1 MARAQQPGPGP
12 EARAAR
18 AGLEPGLE
26 PVVVGAVRTPVGR
39 RNGGLSGVHAV
50 DLGAVALRALVERS
64 GIDPV
69 QVDDVIMGCVSQ
81 IGEQSVN
88 VARNAWLA
96 AGLPEEV
103 PATTID
109 RQCGSSQQA
118 VQFAAQ
124 GIMAGGYRLVVA
136 GGVEHMTRV
145 PMGSTMS
152 GPGVPFGPTM
162 HDRYQ
167 GRLVPQGISAELITE
182 KWGLTREEQDE
193 FALRSHRRAAA
204 AQDAGRFDRQL
215 VPVEVPGQD
224 PEGSGEPHDGPAG
237 SRSDPSPAAGAGEPQ
252 GGAPVDPEGSGEPQG
267 GAPVNRGSAS
277 TWVRADEGVRRD
289 TSTEK
294 LAALK
299 PAFRPDGQVTAGNSS
314 QISDGAAALLLA
326 SRDTAERLGL
336 RPLARFAGFALAG
349 VDPVLMLTGVIPAT
363 ERVLRQT
370 GLGMDDLDVI
380 EINEA
385 FASVVLS
392 WGREVEPNWERVNP
406 NGGAIAL
413 GHPLGA
419 SGARIMTDLVME
431 LERGGGRYGLQVM
444 CEGGGMANAT
454 VLERLDG

>member
-1 MARAQQPGPGP
+1 MQARAQ
-12 EARAAR
+12 
-18 AGLEPGLE
+18 EPGLE

-39 RNGGLSGVHAV
+39 RNGGLAGVHAV

-64 GIDPV
+64 VIDPGL
-69 QVDDVIMGCVSQ
+69 VDDVIMGCVSQ

-96 AGLPEEV
+96 AGLAEEV

-124 GIMAGGYRLVVA
+124 GIQAGGYQLVVA

-152 GPGVPFGPTM
+152 GPGVPFGPSM

-204 AQDAGRFDRQL
+204 AQDAGFFDPHL
-215 VPVEVPGQD
+215 VPVEVPASGQ
-224 PEGSGEPHDGPAG
+224 A
-237 SRSDPSPAAGAGEPQ
+237 
-252 GGAPVDPEGSGEPQG
+252 
-267 GAPVNRGSAS
+267 

-289 TSTEK
+289 TSMEK
-294 LAALK
+294 LAELK
-299 PAFRPDGQVTAGNSS
+299 PAFRPDWQVTAGNSS

-326 SRDTAERLGL
+326 SREAAERLGL

-385 FASVVLS
+385 FASVVLA

-419 SGARIMTDLVME
+419 SGARIMTDLLAE
-431 LERGGGRYGLQVM
+431 LERGHGRYGLQVM

>member
-1 MARAQQPGPGP
+1 
-12 EARAAR
+12 
-18 AGLEPGLE
+18 LE

-224 PEGSGEPHDGPAG
+224 SEA
-237 SRSDPSPAAGAGEPQ
+237 
-252 GGAPVDPEGSGEPQG
+252 
-267 GAPVNRGSAS
+267 AS

-289 TSTEK
+289 TSMER

-363 ERVLRQT
+363 ERVLRQS

>member
-1 MARAQQPGPGP
+1 
-12 EARAAR
+12 
-18 AGLEPGLE
+18 LE
-26 PVVVGAVRTPVGR
+26 PVIVGAVRTPVGR
-39 RNGGLSGVHAV
+39 RNGGLAGVHAV
-50 DLGAVALRALVERS
+50 DLGAVVLRALVER
-64 GIDPV
+64 GRVDPV
-69 QVDDVIMGCVSQ
+69 LVDDVIMGCVSQ

-124 GIMAGGYRLVVA
+124 GIMAGSYQLVVA

-145 PMGSTMS
+145 PMGSTME
-152 GPGVPFGPTM
+152 GPGIPFGPAM

-182 KWGLTREEQDE
+182 KWGLTRSEQDE

-204 AQDAGRFDRQL
+204 AQDAGRLGPQL
-215 VPVEVPGQD
+215 VPVEVPD
-224 PEGSGEPHDGPAG
+224 PAG
-237 SRSDPSPAAGAGEPQ
+237 GGRSA
-252 GGAPVDPEGSGEPQG
+252 
-267 GAPVNRGSAS
+267 
-277 TWVRADEGVRRD
+277 WVRADEGVRRD
-289 TSTEK
+289 TSIEK
-294 LAALK
+294 LAGLK

-326 SRDTAERLGL
+326 SRAMAERLGL

-363 ERVLRQT
+363 EKVLGQT
-370 GLGMDDLDVI
+370 GLTMDDLDVI

-385 FASVVLS
+385 FASVVLA
-392 WGREVEPNWERVNP
+392 WGREVEPDWERVNP

-419 SGARIMTDLVME
+419 SGARIMIDLVAE
-431 LERGGGRYGLQVM
+431 LERSGGRYGLQVM

>member
-1 MARAQQPGPGP
+1 MRARAQ
-12 EARAAR
+12 
-18 AGLEPGLE
+18 EPGLE

-39 RNGGLSGVHAV
+39 RNGALAGMHAV
-50 DLGAVALRALVERS
+50 DLGAVILRALVERS

-81 IGEQSVN
+81 VGEQSLN

-152 GPGVPFGPTM
+152 GPGVPFGPAM

-182 KWGLTREEQDE
+182 KWGLTRSEQDE

-204 AQDAGRFDRQL
+204 AQDAGRFDGQL
-215 VPVEVPGQD
+215 VPVEVP
-224 PEGSGEPHDGPAG
+224 SDG
-237 SRSDPSPAAGAGEPQ
+237 AA
-252 GGAPVDPEGSGEPQG
+252 
-267 GAPVNRGSAS
+267 
-277 TWVRADEGVRRD
+277 TWLRADEGVRRD
-289 TSTEK
+289 TSLEK
-294 LAALK
+294 LAGLK

-326 SRDTAERLGL
+326 SREVAERLGL
-336 RPLARFAGFALAG
+336 RPLARFVGFALTG

-363 ERVLRQT
+363 ERVLRHT

-392 WGREVEPNWERVNP
+392 WGREVEPNWDRVNP

-419 SGARIMTDLVME
+419 SGARIMTDLIAE

>member
-1 MARAQQPGPGP
+1 MR
-12 EARAAR
+12 ER
-18 AGLEPGLE
+18 EPGLE
-26 PVVVGAVRTPVGR
+26 PVIVGAVRTPVGR
-39 RNGGLSGVHAV
+39 RNGGLAGVHAV
-50 DLGAVALRALVERS
+50 DLGAVVLRALVER
-64 GIDPV
+64 GGVDPV
-69 QVDDVIMGCVSQ
+69 LVDDVIMGCVSQ

-124 GIMAGGYRLVVA
+124 GIMAGSYQLVVA

-145 PMGSTMS
+145 PLGSTMD
-152 GPGVPFGPTM
+152 GPGVPFGPAM

-182 KWGLTREEQDE
+182 KWGLTRSEQDS

-204 AQDAGRFDRQL
+204 AQDAGRFDSQL
-215 VPVEVPGQD
+215 VGVEVP
-224 PEGSGEPHDGPAG
+224 DGDG
-237 SRSDPSPAAGAGEPQ
+237 SR
-252 GGAPVDPEGSGEPQG
+252 
-267 GAPVNRGSAS
+267 
-277 TWVRADEGVRRD
+277 WVRADEGIRRD
-289 TSTEK
+289 TSMEK
-294 LAALK
+294 LAGLK

-326 SRDTAERLGL
+326 SRAMAERLGL

-363 ERVLRQT
+363 EKVLGQT
-370 GLGMDDLDVI
+370 GLAMDDLDVI

-385 FASVVLS
+385 FASVVLA
-392 WGREVEPNWERVNP
+392 WGREVEPDWERVNP

-419 SGARIMTDLVME
+419 SGGRIMTDLVAE

>member
-1 MARAQQPGPGP
+1 MQAP
-12 EARAAR
+12 ER
-18 AGLEPGLE
+18 E
-26 PVVVGAVRTPVGR
+26 PVIVGAVRTPVGR
-39 RNGGLSGVHAV
+39 RNGGLAGLHAV
-50 DLGAVALRALVERS
+50 DLGAAALRALVDRTGVDPER
-64 GIDPV
+64 
-69 QVDDVIMGCVSQ
+69 VDDVIMGCVSQ
-81 IGEQSVN
+81 SGEQAVN

-124 GIMAGGYRLVVA
+124 GIMAGGYDLVVA

-145 PMGSTMS
+145 PMGSTME

-162 HDRYQ
+162 HARYQ

-182 KWGLTREEQDE
+182 KWGLTREEQDA
-193 FALRSHRRAAA
+193 FSLRSHQRAAA

-215 VPVEVPGQD
+215 VPVEVPG
-224 PEGSGEPHDGPAG
+224 PHGS
-237 SRSDPSPAAGAGEPQ
+237 
-252 GGAPVDPEGSGEPQG
+252 
-267 GAPVNRGSAS
+267 SA
-277 TWVRADEGVRRD
+277 WVRADEGVRRD
-289 TSTEK
+289 TSMEK
-294 LAALK
+294 LAGLK
-299 PAFRPDGQVTAGNSS
+299 PAFRPDGQITAGNSS

-326 SRDTAERLGL
+326 SRATAEALGL
-336 RPLARFAGFALAG
+336 RPLARFVSFALAG

-363 ERVLRQT
+363 ERVLQRA
-370 GLGMDDLDVI
+370 GLRLGDVEVV

-385 FASVVLS
+385 FASVVLA
-392 WGREVEPNWERVNP
+392 WGREVEPDWERVNP

-419 SGARIMTDLVME
+419 SGARIMTDLVAE
-431 LERGGGRYGLQVM
+431 LARRDGRYGLQVM

-454 VLERLDG
+454 ILERLDG

>member
-1 MARAQQPGPGP
+1 MQAP
-12 EARAAR
+12 ER
-18 AGLEPGLE
+18 E
-26 PVVVGAVRTPVGR
+26 PVIVGAVRTPVGR
-39 RNGGLSGVHAV
+39 RNGGLAGLHAV
-50 DLGAVALRALVERS
+50 DLGAAALRALVDRS
-64 GIDPV
+64 GVDPDR
-69 QVDDVIMGCVSQ
+69 VDDVIMGCVSQ
-81 IGEQSVN
+81 TGEQAVN

-124 GIMAGGYRLVVA
+124 GIMAGGYDLVVA

-145 PMGSTMS
+145 PMGSTME
-152 GPGVPFGPTM
+152 GPGVPFGPAM
-162 HDRYQ
+162 HARYH

-182 KWGLTREEQDE
+182 KWGLTREEQDA
-193 FALRSHRRAAA
+193 FALRSHQRAAA

-215 VPVEVPGQD
+215 VPVEVPG
-224 PEGSGEPHDGPAG
+224 PH
-237 SRSDPSPAAGAGEPQ
+237 GA
-252 GGAPVDPEGSGEPQG
+252 
-267 GAPVNRGSAS
+267 SA
-277 TWVRADEGVRRD
+277 WVRADEGIRRD
-289 TSTEK
+289 TSMEK
-294 LAALK
+294 LAGLK

-326 SRDTAERLGL
+326 SRATAERLGL
-336 RPLARFAGFALAG
+336 RPQARFVSFALAG

-363 ERVLRQT
+363 ERVLQRA
-370 GLGMDDLDVI
+370 GLRLGDVEVV

-385 FASVVLS
+385 FASVVLA
-392 WGREVEPNWERVNP
+392 WGREVEPDWERVNP

-419 SGARIMTDLVME
+419 TGARIMTDLVAE
-431 LERGGGRYGLQVM
+431 LARRGGRYGLQVI

>member
-1 MARAQQPGPGP
+1 MQARAQ
-12 EARAAR
+12 
-18 AGLEPGLE
+18 EPGLE

-39 RNGGLSGVHAV
+39 RNGGLAGVHAV

-64 GIDPV
+64 GIDPGL
-69 QVDDVIMGCVSQ
+69 VDDVIMGCVSQ

-96 AGLPEEV
+96 AGLAEEV

-124 GIMAGGYRLVVA
+124 GIQAGGYQLVVA

-152 GPGVPFGPTM
+152 GPGVPFGPAM

-204 AQDAGRFDRQL
+204 AQDAGFFDPHL
-215 VPVEVPGQD
+215 VPVEVPASGQ
-224 PEGSGEPHDGPAG
+224 A
-237 SRSDPSPAAGAGEPQ
+237 
-252 GGAPVDPEGSGEPQG
+252 
-267 GAPVNRGSAS
+267 

-289 TSTEK
+289 TSMEK
-294 LAALK
+294 LAELK

-326 SRDTAERLGL
+326 SREAAERLGL

-385 FASVVLS
+385 FASVVLA

-419 SGARIMTDLVME
+419 SGARIMTDLLAE
-431 LERGGGRYGLQVM
+431 LERGHGRYGLQVM

>member
-1 MARAQQPGPGP
+1 MEKGQDMRAQEP
-12 EARAAR
+12 E
-18 AGLEPGLE
+18 LE

-39 RNGGLSGVHAV
+39 RNGGLAGVHAV

-64 GIDPV
+64 GIDPGL
-69 QVDDVIMGCVSQ
+69 VDDVIMGCVSQ

-124 GIMAGGYRLVVA
+124 GILAGGYRLVVA

-145 PMGSTMS
+145 PLGSTMG

-167 GRLVPQGISAELITE
+167 GRLVPQGISAELIAE
-182 KWGLTREEQDE
+182 KWGLTRSEQDE

-204 AQDAGRFDRQL
+204 AQDAGRFDPQL
-215 VPVEVPGQD
+215 VPVEVPGNGQ
-224 PEGSGEPHDGPAG
+224 
-237 SRSDPSPAAGAGEPQ
+237 
-252 GGAPVDPEGSGEPQG
+252 
-267 GAPVNRGSAS
+267 SA
-277 TWVRADEGVRRD
+277 WVRADEGVRRD
-289 TSTEK
+289 TSMEK
-294 LAALK
+294 LAGLK

-326 SRDTAERLGL
+326 SREAAERLGL

-385 FASVVLS
+385 FASVVLA

-419 SGARIMTDLVME
+419 SGARIMTDLLAQ
-431 LERGGGRYGLQVM
+431 LERGQGRYGLQVM

>member
-1 MARAQQPGPGP
+1 VEKGQQMQARAQ
-12 EARAAR
+12 
-18 AGLEPGLE
+18 EPGLE

-39 RNGGLSGVHAV
+39 RNGGLAGVHAV

-64 GIDPV
+64 GIDPGL
-69 QVDDVIMGCVSQ
+69 VDDVIMGCVSQ

-96 AGLPEEV
+96 AGLAEEV

-124 GIMAGGYRLVVA
+124 GIQAGGYQLVVA

-152 GPGVPFGPTM
+152 GPGVPFGPSM

-204 AQDAGRFDRQL
+204 AQDAGFFDPHL
-215 VPVEVPGQD
+215 VPVEVPANGQ
-224 PEGSGEPHDGPAG
+224 
-237 SRSDPSPAAGAGEPQ
+237 
-252 GGAPVDPEGSGEPQG
+252 
-267 GAPVNRGSAS
+267 S

-289 TSTEK
+289 TSMEK
-294 LAALK
+294 LAGLK

-326 SRDTAERLGL
+326 SREAAERLGL

-385 FASVVLS
+385 FASVVLA

-419 SGARIMTDLVME
+419 SGARIMTDLLAE
-431 LERGGGRYGLQVM
+431 LERGHGRYGLQVM

>member
-1 MARAQQPGPGP
+1 MQAP
-12 EARAAR
+12 ER
-18 AGLEPGLE
+18 E
-26 PVVVGAVRTPVGR
+26 PVIVGAVRTPVGR
-39 RNGGLSGVHAV
+39 RNGGLAGLHAV
-50 DLGAVALRALVERS
+50 DLGAAALRALVDRS
-64 GIDPV
+64 GIDPGR
-69 QVDDVIMGCVSQ
+69 VDDVIMGCVSQ
-81 IGEQSVN
+81 TGEQAVN

-124 GIMAGGYRLVVA
+124 GIMAGGYDLVVA
-136 GGVEHMTRV
+136 GGVENMTRV

-182 KWGLTREEQDE
+182 KWGLTREEQDA
-193 FALRSHRRAAA
+193 FALRSHQRAAA
-204 AQDAGRFDRQL
+204 AQDAGCFDRQL
-215 VPVEVPGQD
+215 VPVEVPA
-224 PEGSGEPHDGPAG
+224 PDGT
-237 SRSDPSPAAGAGEPQ
+237 
-252 GGAPVDPEGSGEPQG
+252 
-267 GAPVNRGSAS
+267 S
-277 TWVRADEGVRRD
+277 TWVRADEGIRRD
-289 TSTEK
+289 TSMEK
-294 LAALK
+294 LAGLK

-314 QISDGAAALLLA
+314 QISDGAAAMLLA
-326 SRDTAERLGL
+326 SRAVAERLGL
-336 RPLARFAGFALAG
+336 RPQARFASFALAG

-363 ERVLRQT
+363 ERVLERA
-370 GLGMDDLDVI
+370 GLRLGDVDVV

-385 FASVVLS
+385 FASVVLA
-392 WGREVEPNWERVNP
+392 WGREVEPDWERVNP

-419 SGARIMTDLVME
+419 SGARIMTDLVAE
-431 LERGGGRYGLQVM
+431 LARRGGRYGLQVM

>member
-1 MARAQQPGPGP
+1 MESQ
-12 EARAAR
+12 AA
-18 AGLEPGLE
+18 GLE

-39 RNGGLSGVHAV
+39 RNGGLAGVHAV
-50 DLGAVALRALVERS
+50 DLGAVVLRALVERS
-64 GIDPV
+64 GIDPML
-69 QVDDVIMGCVSQ
+69 VDDVIMGCVSQ
-81 IGEQSVN
+81 VGEQSVN

-124 GIMAGGYRLVVA
+124 GIMAGGYQLVVA

-152 GPGVPFGPTM
+152 GPGVPFGPAM
-162 HDRYQ
+162 HERYQ

-182 KWGLTREEQDE
+182 KWGLTREEQDD

-204 AQDAGRFDRQL
+204 AQDAGHFDPQL
-215 VPVEVPGQD
+215 VPVEVPGSD
-224 PEGSGEPHDGPAG
+224 AG
-237 SRSDPSPAAGAGEPQ
+237 
-252 GGAPVDPEGSGEPQG
+252 
-267 GAPVNRGSAS
+267 
-277 TWVRADEGVRRD
+277 WVRADEGVRRD
-289 TSTEK
+289 TSMEK
-294 LAALK
+294 LAGLK

-326 SRDTAERLGL
+326 SRAAAERLGL

-363 ERVLRQT
+363 ERVLSQT
-370 GLGMDDLDVI
+370 GLGIDDLDVI

-385 FASVVLS
+385 FASVVLA
-392 WGREVEPNWERVNP
+392 WGREVEPNWDRINP

-419 SGARIMTDLVME
+419 SGARIMTDLIGE

-454 VLERLDG
+454 VLERLEG

>member
-1 MARAQQPGPGP
+1 MQARAQ
-12 EARAAR
+12 
-18 AGLEPGLE
+18 EPGLE

-39 RNGGLSGVHAV
+39 RNGGLAGVHAV

-64 GIDPV
+64 GIDPGLV
-69 QVDDVIMGCVSQ
+69 EDVIMGCVSQ

-124 GIMAGGYRLVVA
+124 GIQAGGYRLVVA

-145 PMGSTMS
+145 PLGSTMS

-167 GRLVPQGISAELITE
+167 GRLVPQGISAELIAE

-204 AQDAGRFDRQL
+204 AQDAGFFDPHL
-215 VPVEVPGQD
+215 VPVEVLEHGQ
-224 PEGSGEPHDGPAG
+224 
-237 SRSDPSPAAGAGEPQ
+237 
-252 GGAPVDPEGSGEPQG
+252 
-267 GAPVNRGSAS
+267 S

-289 TSTEK
+289 TSMEK
-294 LAALK
+294 LAGLK

-326 SRDTAERLGL
+326 SRETAERLGL

-385 FASVVLS
+385 FASVVLA
-392 WGREVEPNWERVNP
+392 WGREVEPSWERVNP

-419 SGARIMTDLVME
+419 SGARIMTDLLAE
-431 LERGGGRYGLQVM
+431 LERGQGRYGLQVI

-454 VLERLDG
+454 VLERLDGQR

>member
-1 MARAQQPGPGP
+1 MDARAQ
-12 EARAAR
+12 
-18 AGLEPGLE
+18 GLD

-39 RNGGLSGVHAV
+39 RNGALAGVHAV
-50 DLGAVALRALVERS
+50 DLGAVVLRALVERS
-64 GIDPV
+64 GIDPMR
-69 QVDDVIMGCVSQ
+69 VDDVIMGCVSQ
-81 IGEQSVN
+81 VGEQSVN

-124 GIMAGGYRLVVA
+124 GIMAGGYQLVVA
-136 GGVEHMTRV
+136 AGVEHMTRV

-167 GRLVPQGISAELITE
+167 GRLVPQGISAELITD

-204 AQDAGRFDRQL
+204 AQDAGRLGPQL
-215 VPVEVPGQD
+215 VPVEAPGSD
-224 PEGSGEPHDGPAG
+224 AG
-237 SRSDPSPAAGAGEPQ
+237 
-252 GGAPVDPEGSGEPQG
+252 
-267 GAPVNRGSAS
+267 
-277 TWVRADEGVRRD
+277 WFRADEGIRRD
-289 TSTEK
+289 TSMEK
-294 LAALK
+294 LAGLK
-299 PAFRPDGQVTAGNSS
+299 PSFRPDGQVTAGNSS

-326 SRDTAERLGL
+326 SRATAERLGL
-336 RPLARFAGFALAG
+336 RPLARFVGFALAG

-363 ERVLRQT
+363 ERVLERT
-370 GLGMDDLDVI
+370 GLRMDDLDVI

-385 FASVVLS
+385 FASVVLA
-392 WGREVEPNWERVNP
+392 WGREVEPNWDRVNP

-419 SGARIMTDLVME
+419 SGARIMTDLVGE
-431 LERGGGRYGLQVM
+431 LERSGGRYGLQVM

-454 VLERLDG
+454 VLERLEG

>member
-1 MARAQQPGPGP
+1 MQARAQ
-12 EARAAR
+12 
-18 AGLEPGLE
+18 EPGLE
-26 PVVVGAVRTPVGR
+26 PVVVGAVRTPVGK
-39 RNGGLSGVHAV
+39 RNGALAGVHAV
-50 DLGAVALRALVERS
+50 DLGAVVLRALVERS
-64 GIDPV
+64 GVDPV

-81 IGEQSVN
+81 VGEQSLN

-124 GIMAGGYRLVVA
+124 GIMAGGYGLVVA

-152 GPGVPFGPTM
+152 GPGVPFGPAM

-215 VPVEVPGQD
+215 VPVEVPG
-224 PEGSGEPHDGPAG
+224 PEGGEGG
-237 SRSDPSPAAGAGEPQ
+237 DP
-252 GGAPVDPEGSGEPQG
+252 
-267 GAPVNRGSAS
+267 

-289 TSTEK
+289 TSMEK
-294 LAALK
+294 LAGLK

-326 SRDTAERLGL
+326 SRETAERLGL

-392 WGREVEPNWERVNP
+392 WGREVEPNWDRVNP

-419 SGARIMTDLVME
+419 SGARIMTDLVAE

>member
-1 MARAQQPGPGP
+1 MRAP
-12 EARAAR
+12 ER
-18 AGLEPGLE
+18 E
-26 PVVVGAVRTPVGR
+26 PVIVGAARTPVGR
-39 RNGGLSGVHAV
+39 RNGGLAGLHAV
-50 DLGAVALRALVERS
+50 DLGAAALRALVDRS
-64 GIDPV
+64 GVDPDRV
-69 QVDDVIMGCVSQ
+69 EDVIMGCVSQ
-81 IGEQSVN
+81 TGEQAVN

-124 GIMAGGYRLVVA
+124 GIMAGGYDLVVA

-145 PMGSTMS
+145 PMGSTME

-162 HDRYQ
+162 HARYQ

-182 KWGLTREEQDE
+182 KWGLTREEQDA
-193 FALRSHRRAAA
+193 FALRSHQRAAA
-204 AQDAGRFDRQL
+204 AQDAGRLDRQL
-215 VPVEVPGQD
+215 VPVEVPV
-224 PEGSGEPHDGPAG
+224 PDGT
-237 SRSDPSPAAGAGEPQ
+237 
-252 GGAPVDPEGSGEPQG
+252 
-267 GAPVNRGSAS
+267 SA
-277 TWVRADEGVRRD
+277 WVRADEGIRRD
-289 TSTEK
+289 TSMEK
-294 LAALK
+294 LAGLK

-326 SRDTAERLGL
+326 SRATAERLGL
-336 RPLARFAGFALAG
+336 RPQARFVSFALAG

-363 ERVLRQT
+363 ERVLERA
-370 GLGMDDLDVI
+370 GLRLGDVEVV

-385 FASVVLS
+385 FASVVLA
-392 WGREVEPNWERVNP
+392 WGREVEPDWERVNP

-419 SGARIMTDLVME
+419 TGARIMTDLVAE
-431 LERGGGRYGLQVM
+431 LTRRGGRYGLQVI

>member
-1 MARAQQPGPGP
+1 MQAP
-12 EARAAR
+12 ER
-18 AGLEPGLE
+18 E
-26 PVVVGAVRTPVGR
+26 PVIVGAVRTPVGR
-39 RNGGLSGVHAV
+39 RNGGLTGLHAV
-50 DLGAVALRALVERS
+50 DLGAAALRALVDRG
-64 GIDPV
+64 GIDPGR
-69 QVDDVIMGCVSQ
+69 VDDVIMGCVSQ
-81 IGEQSVN
+81 IGEQAVN

-124 GIMAGGYRLVVA
+124 GIMAGGYDLVVA
-136 GGVEHMTRV
+136 GGVESMTRV

-162 HDRYQ
+162 NERYQ

-182 KWGLTREEQDE
+182 KWGLTREEQDA
-193 FALRSHRRAAA
+193 FALRSHQRAAA
-204 AQDAGRFDRQL
+204 AQDAGRFDQQL
-215 VPVEVPGQD
+215 VPVEVPG
-224 PEGSGEPHDGPAG
+224 PDGTA
-237 SRSDPSPAAGAGEPQ
+237 
-252 GGAPVDPEGSGEPQG
+252 
-267 GAPVNRGSAS
+267 
-277 TWVRADEGVRRD
+277 TWVRADEGIRRD
-289 TSTEK
+289 TSMEK
-294 LAALK
+294 LAGLK

-326 SRDTAERLGL
+326 SRAVAERLGL
-336 RPLARFAGFALAG
+336 RPQARFVSFALAG

-363 ERVLRQT
+363 EKVLERA
-370 GLGMDDLDVI
+370 GLRLTDMDVV

-385 FASVVLS
+385 FASVVLA
-392 WGREVEPNWERVNP
+392 WGREVEPDWERVNP

-419 SGARIMTDLVME
+419 SGARIMTDLVTE
-431 LERGGGRYGLQVM
+431 LARRGGRYGLQVM

>member
-1 MARAQQPGPGP
+1 M
-12 EARAAR
+12 EAR
-18 AGLEPGLE
+18 EPELE

-39 RNGGLSGVHAV
+39 RNGGLAGVHAV
-50 DLGAVALRALVERS
+50 DLGAVVLSALVERS
-64 GIDPV
+64 GVDPLL
-69 QVDDVIMGCVSQ
+69 VDDVIMGCVSQ
-81 IGEQSVN
+81 VGEQSVN

-124 GIMAGGYRLVVA
+124 GIMAGGYQLVVA

-152 GPGVPFGPTM
+152 GPGVPFGPAM

-182 KWGLTREEQDE
+182 KWGLTRSEQDE

-204 AQDAGRFDRQL
+204 AQDAGRFDPQL
-215 VPVEVPGQD
+215 VPVEVPG
-224 PEGSGEPHDGPAG
+224 PGSG
-237 SRSDPSPAAGAGEPQ
+237 
-252 GGAPVDPEGSGEPQG
+252 
-267 GAPVNRGSAS
+267 
-277 TWVRADEGVRRD
+277 WVRADEGVRRD
-289 TSTEK
+289 TSMEK
-294 LAALK
+294 LAGLK

-326 SRDTAERLGL
+326 SRAAAERLGL
-336 RPLARFAGFALAG
+336 RPLARFVGFALAG

-363 ERVLRQT
+363 ERVLGQT

-385 FASVVLS
+385 FASVVLA
-392 WGREVEPNWERVNP
+392 WGREVEPNWDRVNP

-419 SGARIMTDLVME
+419 SGARLMTDLIGE
-431 LERGGGRYGLQVM
+431 LGRGGGRYGLQVM

-454 VLERLDG
+454 VLERLEG

>member
-1 MARAQQPGPGP
+1 MARAQQPGPGS
-12 EARAAR
+12 EASAAR

-26 PVVVGAVRTPVGR
+26 PVGVGAVRTPVGR

-50 DLGAVALRALVERS
+50 DLGAVVLRALVERS

-69 QVDDVIMGCVSQ
+69 RVDDVIMGCVSQ

-182 KWGLTREEQDE
+182 KWALTREEQDE

-215 VPVEVPGQD
+215 VPVEVRSPES
-224 PEGSGEPHDGPAG
+224 EGSGEPHDGPAG
-237 SRSDPSPAAGAGEPQ
+237 GGSGPAPSDEADK
-252 GGAPVDPEGSGEPQG
+252 APVGREAG
-267 GAPVNRGSAS
+267 S
-277 TWVRADEGVRRD
+277 TWVRADEGVR
-289 TSTEK
+289 
-294 LAALK
+294 
-299 PAFRPDGQVTAGNSS
+299 
-314 QISDGAAALLLA
+314 
-326 SRDTAERLGL
+326 
-336 RPLARFAGFALAG
+336 
-349 VDPVLMLTGVIPAT
+349 
-363 ERVLRQT
+363 
-370 GLGMDDLDVI
+370 
-380 EINEA
+380 
-385 FASVVLS
+385 
-392 WGREVEPNWERVNP
+392 
-406 NGGAIAL
+406 
-413 GHPLGA
+413 
-419 SGARIMTDLVME
+419 
-431 LERGGGRYGLQVM
+431 
-444 CEGGGMANAT
+444 
-454 VLERLDG
+454 